1 MRNGVLLVAGLACL
15 ACGEVVGLGPE
26 RAKLGADGGA
36 WDGGVRQLDPDS
48 GLLLVANAEGTEPAC
63 RDELPPLLLQPGAGQ
78 FANCN
83 STDAPLAGKES
94 IHFGQDGWVGC
105 DRCWP
110 EPESDIWFLALARVH
125 GNYFFGLALAQFYA
139 GTDPDTKSPTGPLLN
154 WAGPELWMG
163 CFPAAADAGKGIDAT
178 LIVEPG
184 QAYAIAMHFDAASG
198 LAELWAEPYSG
209 SGAPNVPNGPPD
221 GSLECIPDASA
232 QGWIAASEAK
242 DYEPGGFAYLD
253 HVVIARSR
261 AALAN
266 AHWD

>member
-1 MRNGVLLVAGLACL
+1 MRSGVLLVAGVACL

-26 RAKLGADGGA
+26 RAKLGADGGP
-36 WDGGVRQLDPDS
+36 WDGAVRQPDPSS

-63 RDELPPLLLQPGAGQ
+63 RDELPSLSIRPGAGQ

-83 STDAPLAGKES
+83 SNDAPLAGKES
-94 IHFGQDGWVGC
+94 IRFGKDEWVGC

-110 EPESDIWFLALARVH
+110 DPESDLWFLALARLH

-154 WAGPELWMG
+154 WAGPELWIG
-163 CFPAAADAGKGIDAT
+163 CSPADPDGGKALDFT
-178 LIVEPG
+178 LSVEPG
-184 QAYAIAMHFDAASG
+184 QAYAVALHFDAASG

-209 SGAPNVPNGPPD
+209 SGAPSVPDRPPD
-221 GSLECIPDASA
+221 GTLDCRPDAA
-232 QGWIAASEAK
+232 VQGWIAVTSAK
-242 DYEPGGFAYLD
+242 YYEPGGFAYLD

-266 AHWD
+266 ASWD